1 MFRIGIIG
9 TENSH
14 AKKFATLFRDETE
27 FADMKIVAVGGHYP
41 ESNEKICEEFG
52 IDHVATSPEDMLGKV
67 DAVIITARDGIYHAD
82 FARPFIEEG
91 IPMFMDKPF
100 TVDPMEAVD
109 LVREAKKRGVPMVGG
124 STLKCSYETMMLA
137 DYAHRKRADVKGGTV
152 AAPIMMDS
160 PYSGFFFYAS
170 HLTETSLKIFGY
182 DPKSVTAF
190 RKGNDVTAY
199 VEYDRYAVTNNFNDN
214 CMSYFGQVFTKD
226 GIYSRNIE
234 YSLASKVMATD
245 FANMLRYKIMPESYE
260 ELIYPVFYMNAVKKS
275 YETGGKTV
283 EIEKIEL

>member
-1 MFRIGIIG
+1 MFKIGIIG

-14 AKKFATLFRDETE
+14 AKKFASLFKDDPD
-27 FADMKIVAVGGHYP
+27 FCDMEVVSVGGHYP
-41 ESNEKICEEFG
+41 ESNEKLAEEFS
-52 IDHVATSPEDMLGKV
+52 IDHIAEKPEDMIGKV
-67 DAVIITARDGIYHAD
+67 DAVIITARDGIYHSE
-82 FARPFIEEG
+82 FGRPFVDAG

-100 TVDPMEAVD
+100 TVDQSEALDFVK
-109 LVREAKKRGVPMVGG
+109 EAKKKGVKMVGG

-137 DYAHRKRADVKGGTV
+137 DYARRKRADVKGGTV

-214 CMSYFGQVFTKD
+214 CMSYFGQIFTKD

-245 FANMLRYKIMPESYE
+245 FANMLRYGIMPESYE
-260 ELIYPVFYMNAVKKS
+260 KLIYPVFYMNAVKES
-275 YETGGKTV
+275 FESGKTV
-283 EIEKIEL
+283 ELPKIEI

>member
-1 MFRIGIIG
+1 MFRIGVIG
-9 TENSH
+9 AENSH
-14 AKKFATLFRDETE
+14 AKKFATLFRDEPC

-41 ESNEKICEEFG
+41 DKNQQLCEDFG
-52 IDHVATSPEDMLGKV
+52 IDCLVDKPEEMIGKV
-67 DAVIITARDGIYHAD
+67 DAVIITARDGIYHAG
-82 FARPFIEEG
+82 FGRPFIEAG

-100 TVDPMEAVD
+100 TVDPVEAVE

-124 STLKCSYETMMLA
+124 STIRCSYDTMMLA
-137 DYAHRKRADVKGGTV
+137 NEVKAKGADVKGGTV

-170 HLTETSLKIFGY
+170 HLTEASLKIFGY
-182 DPKSVTAF
+182 DPKTVTAF

-214 CMSYFGQVFTKD
+214 CMSYFGQVFSND
-226 GIYSRNIE
+226 GIYSRKIE

-245 FANMLRYKIMPESYE
+245 FANMLRYGVMAESYE
-260 ELIYPVFYMNAVKKS
+260 NLIYPVFYMNAVKKS
-275 YETGGKTV
+275 FETGKTV
-283 EIEKIEL
+283 EIEKIDI

>member
-14 AKKFATLFRDETE
+14 AKKFATIFRDEPD

-41 ESNEKICEEFG
+41 ESSQKISEDFG
-52 IDHVATSPEDMLGKV
+52 IENIVDKPEDMLGKV

-100 TVDPMEAVD
+100 TVDPMEAVA
-109 LVREAKKRGVPMVGG
+109 LVRAAKKRGVKMVGG
-124 STLKCSYETMMLA
+124 STIRCSYDTMMLA
-137 DYAHRKRADVKGGTV
+137 NEVKLKGADVKGGTV
-152 AAPIMMDS
+152 AAPIMMES

-170 HLTETSLKIFGY
+170 HLTEASLNIFGY
-182 DPKSVTAF
+182 DPKCVTAF

-214 CMSYFGQVFTKD
+214 CMSYFGQVFSKD
-226 GIYSRNIE
+226 GIYSRKIE

-245 FANMLRYKIMPESYE
+245 FANMLRYGIMSESYE
-260 ELIYPVFYMNAVKKS
+260 NLIYPVFYMNAVKKS
-275 YETGGKTV
+275 FETGKTV
-283 EIEKIEL
+283 EIEKIDI